1 MIGREDVLLKPTG
14 LVVVV
19 TVIVGVLAVVI
30 VGRCRCAHILVF
42 VMPNASRLKN
52 EKQSLV

>member
-30 VGRCRCAHILVF
+30 VGRCGCAHSLVF
-42 VMPNASRLKN
+42 EVPDASRLKN
-52 EKQSLV
+52 EKRSLF